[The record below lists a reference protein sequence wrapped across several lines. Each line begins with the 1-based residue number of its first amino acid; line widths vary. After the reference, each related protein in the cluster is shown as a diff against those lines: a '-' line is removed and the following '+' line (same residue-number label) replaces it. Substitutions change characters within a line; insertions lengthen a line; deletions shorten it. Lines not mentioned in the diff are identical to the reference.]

1 MSQGWKKKKKKT
13 DMGSQSQPGQVW
25 AMVGVKD
32 TGGYVSRRKEA
43 LGT

>member
-1 MSQGWKKKKKKT
+1 MSQGWKKKKKT
-13 DMGSQSQPGQVW
+13 DMGSQSQPGQAW
-25 AMVGVKD
+25 AVVGVKD